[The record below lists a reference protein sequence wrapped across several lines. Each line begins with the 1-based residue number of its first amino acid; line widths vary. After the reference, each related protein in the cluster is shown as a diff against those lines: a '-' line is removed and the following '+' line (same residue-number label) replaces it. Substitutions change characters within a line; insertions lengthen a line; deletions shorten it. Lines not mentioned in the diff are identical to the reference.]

1 MCVDADDY
9 TKASTSNNAS
19 EVKKSCYDIYDEFEF
34 EQMNQD
40 SDEEQRRC
48 TMDDSMITQSFSTKP
63 RVAHLEL
70 LLQKA
75 NSISGIR
82 KMNMQFKLERRQ
94 IAPFKQEHNQLG
106 YLNDSVL
113 AEDYWNLCSTFIEM
127 MELKRQRNVK
137 LLSQATN
144 FDLLYENIKSEV
156 DFDVHCAIGLGKRMP
171 VPKMDQKRAQTLKQ

>member
-82 KMNMQFKLERRQ
+82 KMNM
-94 IAPFKQEHNQLG
+94 
-106 YLNDSVL
+106 
-113 AEDYWNLCSTFIEM
+113 
-127 MELKRQRNVK
+127 
-137 LLSQATN
+137 
-144 FDLLYENIKSEV
+144 
-156 DFDVHCAIGLGKRMP
+156 
-171 VPKMDQKRAQTLKQ
+171 